1 MKVLLAVE
9 SPDRRELLRK
19 LIEHEPG
26 LELVGEVADP
36 IDLLVEV
43 KRTEADAVVQ
53 DWPSEE
59 TTGIVSILL
68 IEYPDLLLVG
78 IPRDSEHVFE
88 EVLEYRPIPDRL
100 RAELSLAVEASYVGL
115 ACSELELLAA
125 G

>member
-43 KRTEADAVVQ
+43 KRWQADLVVQ
-53 DWPSEE
+53 EWPASEE
-59 TTGIVSILL
+59 TPGICSHLL

-78 IPRDSEHVFE
+78 IPRDSEHVFLCRQAVSKKKFPSTKLQ
-88 EVLEYRPIPDRL
+88 EVLAKIRRRVPAL
-100 RAELSLAVEASYVGL
+100 R
-115 ACSELELLAA
+115 
-125 G
+125 